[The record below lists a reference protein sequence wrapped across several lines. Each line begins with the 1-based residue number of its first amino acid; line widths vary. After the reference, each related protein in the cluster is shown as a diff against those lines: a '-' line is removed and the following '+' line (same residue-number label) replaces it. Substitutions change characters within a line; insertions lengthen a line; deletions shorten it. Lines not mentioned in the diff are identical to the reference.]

1 MVIEWGGRSSVFE
14 TGSVKRVVV
23 ESGGMRVCL
32 RGISV
37 GERAEWDLR
46 GA

>member
-1 MVIEWGGRSSVFE
+1 MFE

>member
-1 MVIEWGGRSSVFE
+1 VGVEVGLFE

-23 ESGGMRVCL
+23 ESGGKRVCV
-32 RGISV
+32 RRISV